1 MEPFLQRTAQT
12 AAAAASQW
20 FHCRSR
26 KHPQVG
32 KGYWRNTTK
41 HTATHTYTQHPQT
54 KCKLKVPQGPE
65 EVLMCQQRSRRC
77 RGNLGWVA
85 EGTGL
90 GDVVDT
96 WTHAAF
102 FEEGSSERERDSS
115 QQFSGLET
123 ERCRFRE
130 LRCISF

>member
-12 AAAAASQW
+12 AAAAESQW

-26 KHPQVG
+26 KHPQLG
-32 KGYWRNTTK
+32 KGCWRNTTK
-41 HTATHTYTQHPQT
+41 HTATHTYTHPQT
-54 KCKLKVPQGPE
+54 EFKLKVPRGAE
-65 EVLMCQQRSRRC
+65 EVLVCQQRSRKR
-77 RGNLGWVA
+77 RGNLGRVA

-90 GDVVDT
+90 GDGADT

-123 ERCRFRE
+123 ERCCFRE
-130 LRCISF
+130 LRRISF